1 MRAKPT
7 KRASDP
13 DLRATAVNQLENIE
27 SLINSDGEIT
37 IGSIASVPCAA
48 TASDPHQCLA
58 MLVRRRGESLLE
70 LLQRLDAAIASAYS
84 EERFIDEI
92 NPPSP
97 PPSKPA
103 PKSGR

>member
-7 KRASDP
+7 KRASDRTLP
-13 DLRATAVNQLENIE
+13 ANAMNELENIE
-27 SLINSDGEIT
+27 SLINGDGEIT

-48 TASDPHQCLA
+48 TASDPHQSLA

-70 LLQRLDAAIASAYS
+70 LMQRLDAAIASAYN

-92 NPPSP
+92 NPP
-97 PPSKPA
+97 PA
-103 PKSGR
+103 PPTKPVPRSRR

>member
-1 MRAKPT
+1 MRAKPM
-7 KRASDP
+7 KRASVQASPANTMRELD
-13 DLRATAVNQLENIE
+13 NIE
-27 SLINSDGEIT
+27 SLINGDGEIT

-70 LLQRLDAAIASAYS
+70 LLQRLDAAIASAYN

-92 NPPSP
+92 NPPSA

-103 PKSGR
+103 PNSRR

>member
-7 KRASDP
+7 KRASAP
-13 DLRATAVNQLENIE
+13 DSLATAVNQLENIE
-27 SLINSDGEIT
+27 SLINGDGEIT

-48 TASDPHQCLA
+48 TASDTHQCLA

-70 LLQRLDAAIASAYS
+70 LLQRLDAAIASAYNQ
-84 EERFIDEI
+84 ERFIDEI
-92 NPPSP
+92 NPPSA

-103 PKSGR
+103 PKSRR

>member
-7 KRASDP
+7 KRASEP
-13 DLRATAVNQLENIE
+13 DAPASGVNPLENIE
-27 SLINSDGEIT
+27 SLINGDGEIT

-58 MLVRRRGESLLE
+58 MLVRRRGESLLD
-70 LLQRLDAAIASAYS
+70 LLQRLDTAIASAYN

-92 NPPSP
+92 NPPPAPPTQP
-97 PPSKPA
+97 PP
-103 PKSGR
+103 KSRR